1 MSAISI
7 PARTRE
13 QVILDHLPLV
23 KTMAT
28 SLHRR
33 CPAEV
38 SHEDL
43 VSAGVVGLLQAY
55 QRFDKRRKLKLRT
68 LAAHRI
74 RGAMLD
80 YLRELDPL
88 PRELRQFQKQ
98 REKAIARLSLGS
110 LTQPAEEDI
119 AQDMGLPLRRY
130 RRLVQAAQDGVVS
143 LDAHSQDGGRPF
155 ELMAPTGQTAEDLA
169 LCSQLQDAI
178 DRLPQSDR
186 RIMTALKAGESA
198 REIADR
204 LHVTEGRISQIKT
217 RAIHR
222 LRIELGVSFASS

>member
-7 PARTRE
+7 PARKRE

-23 KTMAT
+23 KTIAT

-33 CPAEV
+33 CPSEV
-38 SHEDL
+38 LHEDL

-55 QRFDKRRKLKLRT
+55 ERFDKRRKLKLRT

-88 PRELRQFQKQ
+88 PRELRQFQKK
-98 REKAIARLSLGS
+98 REQAIARLSLGS

-130 RRLVQAAQDGVVS
+130 RLLVQAAQDGVVS
-143 LDAHSQDGGRPF
+143 LDAHSQDCGRHF
-155 ELMAPTGQTAEDLA
+155 ELMAPNAQTAEDLA

-186 RIMTALKAGESA
+186 RVMTALKAGESA

-204 LHVTEGRISQIKT
+204 LRVTEGRISQIKT

-222 LRIELGVSFASS
+222 LRIELGVAVASS